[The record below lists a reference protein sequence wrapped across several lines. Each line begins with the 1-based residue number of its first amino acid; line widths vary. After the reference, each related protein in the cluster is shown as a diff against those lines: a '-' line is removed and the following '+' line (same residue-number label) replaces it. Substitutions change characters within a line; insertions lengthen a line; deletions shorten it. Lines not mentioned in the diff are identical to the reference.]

1 MADSNDTSDRFVF
14 DNEHDFLD
22 KLKSLVQSGV
32 SKKDIEI
39 LAPHPVHKAEEI
51 LSLKSSP
58 VRVFALVGGLI
69 GAATGYLFPTFTV
82 IDWPLISGN
91 RPMVSIPPFTII
103 AFELMVL
110 FGALSAFLG
119 FILMARMPDVITIVT
134 DAEFST
140 GFEIRLK
147 KGSVS

>member
-1 MADSNDTSDRFVF
+1 M
-14 DNEHDFLD
+14 
-22 KLKSLVQSGV
+22 
-32 SKKDIEI
+32 
-39 LAPHPVHKAEEI
+39 
-51 LSLKSSP
+51 
-58 VRVFALVGGLI
+58 FALVGGLV
-69 GAATGYLFPTFTV
+69 GAATGYLFPAFTV

-91 RPMVSIPPFTII
+91 RPLVSIPPFTII

-119 FILMARMPDVITIVT
+119 FILMARMPDVVTVVT

-147 KGSVS
+147 KGGVS

>member
-1 MADSNDTSDRFVF
+1 LADSNDTSDRFVF

-51 LSLKSSP
+51 LSLKPSP
-58 VRVFALVGGLI
+58 VRLFALVGGLI
-69 GAATGYLFPTFTV
+69 GAATGYLFPAFTA

-119 FILMARMPDVITIVT
+119 FILMARMPDVITVVT
-134 DAEFST
+134 DAEFSA
-140 GFEIRLK
+140 GFEIHLK
-147 KGSVS
+147 KGGVS

>member
-58 VRVFALVGGLI
+58 VRIFALVGGLI

-91 RPMVSIPPFTII
+91 RPLVSIPPFTII
-103 AFELMVL
+103 AVL
-110 FGALSAFLG
+110 FNTHGFTTVPIREYEPPEFRTHVNVVPEKSFCKTVGTGAFV
-119 FILMARMPDVITIVT
+119 PV
-134 DAEFST
+134 
-140 GFEIRLK
+140 
-147 KGSVS
+147 

>member
-1 MADSNDTSDRFVF
+1 VF

-51 LSLKSSP
+51 LSLKPSP
-58 VRVFALVGGLI
+58 VRLFALVGGLI
-69 GAATGYLFPTFTV
+69 GAATGYLFPAFTA

-119 FILMARMPDVITIVT
+119 FILMARMPDVITVVT
-134 DAEFST
+134 DAEFSA
-140 GFEIRLK
+140 GFEIHLK
-147 KGSVS
+147 KGGVS

>member
-58 VRVFALVGGLI
+58 VRLA
-69 GAATGYLFPTFTV
+69 
-82 IDWPLISGN
+82 
-91 RPMVSIPPFTII
+91 
-103 AFELMVL
+103 
-110 FGALSAFLG
+110 
-119 FILMARMPDVITIVT
+119 
-134 DAEFST
+134 
-140 GFEIRLK
+140 
-147 KGSVS
+147 